1 MLGEAN
7 EAVFSPPRKYL
18 TQAHFAVDVNLRMIM
33 NLGRKV
39 GNRSSIQSEK
49 LFFFFRDH
57 HDLGENSKKYRD
69 HHDFGRKKGNT
80 RSKPY
85 FLENIKFWKSLPRAP
100 KFEYS
105 PLQARNNQ

>member
-49 LFFFFRDH
+49 LFFFLEITTIWEKIAKSIEITMISGEKREIRDQSH
-57 HDLGENSKKYRD
+57 I
-69 HHDFGRKKGNT
+69 F
-80 RSKPY
+80 
-85 FLENIKFWKSLPRAP
+85 
-100 KFEYS
+100 
-105 PLQARNNQ
+105 